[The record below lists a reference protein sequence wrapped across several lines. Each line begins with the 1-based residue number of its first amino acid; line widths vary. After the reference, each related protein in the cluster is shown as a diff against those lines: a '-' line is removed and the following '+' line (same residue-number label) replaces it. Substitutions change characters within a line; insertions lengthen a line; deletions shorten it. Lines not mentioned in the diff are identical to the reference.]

1 MGWKEKAMDAAKA
14 AETAARGAA
23 SAASDKGDEL
33 MLKRKVNALAEELG
47 HVTYRQ
53 HEGLTGLDDQVDRIV
68 GEMRA
73 LHAEIAAIKGPES

>member
-1 MGWKEKAMDAAKA
+1 MVAAMA

-23 SAASDKGDEL
+23 SAASDKSDEL

-53 HEGLTGLDDQVDRIV
+53 HDGLTGLEGEVDRIV
-68 GEMRA
+68 AEMRA
-73 LHAEIAAIKGPES
+73 LYAELAAIKGPES